1 MVSLA
6 APMNNR
12 FALCIM
18 FGLAASPALAADGSL
33 SLRFSDSATGS
44 QLPAGWK
51 NYPMS
56 RHKAKAGIRLVRDG
70 GTTVLHID
78 ANRSAGGIAHALKLP
93 PEQVLSWRWKV
104 DHSVAGANLEKK
116 HGDDFA
122 ARVYVFFD
130 VPASALTFGER
141 LKLRVA
147 RIAMGHELPRAA
159 LCYVWDNTHPV
170 GTIAP
175 NAYYG
180 AVRAIVLQSG
190 DAHAGQ
196 WRNEHR
202 DVAADFR
209 AAFGRQA
216 PEITGVA
223 VASDTDNTKGHVN
236 AWFGDLT
243 FSAPAATPESTD
255 E

>member
-1 MVSLA
+1 MTT
-6 APMNNR
+6 R
-12 FALCIM
+12 FALCVM
-18 FGLAASPALAADGSL
+18 LGLVASSAVAADGAL

-44 QLPAGWK
+44 QLPPGWK
-51 NYPMS
+51 HYPMS
-56 RHKAKAGIRLVRDG
+56 RHKAKASVMLVRDG
-70 GTTVLHID
+70 DATVLHID
-78 ANRSAGGIAHALKLP
+78 ADRGAGGIAHALKLP
-93 PEQVLSWRWKV
+93 PDQVLSWRWKV
-104 DHSVAGANLEKK
+104 DHSVAHANLAKK

-141 LKLRVA
+141 LKLRMA
-147 RIAMGHELPRAA
+147 RVVMGHALPRAA
-159 LCYVWDNTHPV
+159 LCYVWENTHPV

-180 AVRAIVLQSG
+180 AVRTIVLQSG
-190 DAHAGQ
+190 NANAGQ
-196 WRNEHR
+196 WQNERR

-209 AAFGRQA
+209 AAFGRPA
-216 PEITGVA
+216 PAITGVA
-223 VASDTDNTKGHVN
+223 IASDTDNTRGHVN

-243 FSAPAATPESTD
+243 FSAPASAPTDTPESLD

>member
-1 MVSLA
+1 MKTRFIVCIALGLA
-6 APMNNR
+6 APSAM
-12 FALCIM
+12 
-18 FGLAASPALAADGSL
+18 ASDGAL
-33 SLRFSDSATGS
+33 SLRFSVSPTGS
-44 QLPAGWK
+44 QLPPGWK
-51 NYPMS
+51 HYPMS
-56 RHKAKAGIRLVRDG
+56 RHKTRAGVALIRDG
-70 GTTVLHID
+70 GVTVLHID
-78 ANRSAGGIAHALKLP
+78 ANRGAGGIAHPLKLP
-93 PEQVLSWRWKV
+93 PEQRLSWRWKV
-104 DHSVAGANLEKK
+104 DHSVANADLANK

-130 VPASALTFGER
+130 VPASALTLGER
-141 LKLRVA
+141 LKLRMA
-147 RIAMGHELPRAA
+147 RMVMGHPLPRAA

-180 AVRAIVLQSG
+180 AVRSIVLQSG
-190 DAHAGQ
+190 NANAGQ
-196 WRNEHR
+196 WQNEHR

-209 AAFGRQA
+209 AAFGRPA
-216 PEITGVA
+216 PPITGVA

-243 FSAPAATPESTD
+243 FSAPASTPTDTSESLD

>member
-1 MVSLA
+1 LVSLA
-6 APMNNR
+6 ATMKIR
-12 FALCIM
+12 LVLCVM
-18 FGLAASPALAADGSL
+18 LGLVASSATAGDEAL
-33 SLRFSDSATGS
+33 SLRFSGSAAGS
-44 QLPAGWK
+44 QLPSGWK
-51 NYPMS
+51 HYPMS
-56 RHKAKAGIRLVRDG
+56 RHKTKAGVMLVRDG
-70 GTTVLHID
+70 DVTVLHID
-78 ANRSAGGIAHALKLP
+78 ANRGAGGIAHTLELP
-93 PEQVLSWRWKV
+93 PNQVLSWRWKV
-104 DHSVAGANLEKK
+104 DHSVAKANLAKK

-180 AVRAIVLQSG
+180 AVRTIVLQSG

-243 FSAPAATPESTD
+243 FSAPAAAPESTD